1 MAKQDLKELGFVR
14 EQNDESSEKEIEV
27 PNGGGNALPG
37 SQNPTSTPDW
47 FSEVAKQTNQ
57 TNTQTNSF
65 GSFDREKVG
74 RDWSSVAERRQLR
87 LFRSDDDDNF
97 ADAGAMTT
105 VEEMIDD
112 DDGFAVREGV
122 NMEQQNRQEIEGLK
136 VNLQMLADRLDA
148 DFAKNEGFEKETN
161 AKFDF
166 LQTQQDITF
175 QGGNERFME
184 MSSELTEMT
193 ILQDKLQDKLKWL
206 VTAVRGRDV
215 IIEKLQA
222 DVKKNTRAVVALE
235 NSIQNLQMRI
245 TAREVETQHSS
256 A

>member
-1 MAKQDLKELGFVR
+1 
-14 EQNDESSEKEIEV
+14 
-27 PNGGGNALPG
+27 
-37 SQNPTSTPDW
+37 
-47 FSEVAKQTNQ
+47 
-57 TNTQTNSF
+57 
-65 GSFDREKVG
+65 
-74 RDWSSVAERRQLR
+74 
-87 LFRSDDDDNF
+87 
-97 ADAGAMTT
+97 MTT

-112 DDGFAVREGV
+112 DDGALREVALASREDQSPHSISNPLSSEDGNQETHQALCGVVWCGRINFEDPEHRELLAGVEIETLNQPYLLSLALFAKPLERSAILVGLVLNEFLGV

-193 ILQDKLQDKLKWL
+193 ILQDKLQDKLKRL

-245 TAREVETQHSS
+245 TVREVETQHSS